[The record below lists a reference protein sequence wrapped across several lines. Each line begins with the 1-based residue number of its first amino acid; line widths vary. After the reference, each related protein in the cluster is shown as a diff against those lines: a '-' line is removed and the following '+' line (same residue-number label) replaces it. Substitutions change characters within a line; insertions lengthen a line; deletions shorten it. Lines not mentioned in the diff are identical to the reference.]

1 MHTYTVNIHAYTHA
15 RTHARTHTH
24 THTHTKSLV
33 GAARVVAGS
42 RRESVA
48 PANKENIA
56 ILTVHPYLKRHF
68 KIVRGVLL
76 NIIAII
82 VAAIN
87 TWMMTY

>member
-1 MHTYTVNIHAYTHA
+1 MHTHTHA
-15 RTHARTHTH
+15 RTHAHTH

-56 ILTVHPYLKRHF
+56 ILTVHPYLK
-68 KIVRGVLL
+68 IVRGVLL